1 MLKGKLDLKISNLK
15 SLILSFVCIAINIFS
30 IAILLVVRE
39 EERINHVFA
48 CILFVISFMAIIL
61 SIVEFLAIVSII
73 FTDVFDFGMSFKQSF
88 LNNYKTSEYQIFL
101 GIMILVAIFELILF
115 TILHFS

>member
-1 MLKGKLDLKISNLK
+1 MLKGKLDFRMSNLK

-48 CILFVISFMAIIL
+48 CILFAISFMAIML
-61 SIVEFLAIVSII
+61 ALTHLAATIVII
-73 FTDVFDFGMSFKQSF
+73 FIKIFFQKEEVKNCF
-88 LNNYKTSEYQIFL
+88 LNNYELSEHDKFL
-101 GIMILVAIFELILF
+101 GIMTLVPFFELILF